1 MHIIIFKKKI
11 IFFHTI
17 LIDACSSGN
26 TKLVKY
32 ILSLEE
38 FKMDDNNGALYVAC
52 NSGNYTLVKFLMS
65 LNKFDIKHKYILNP
79 KKNNL

>member
-1 MHIIIFKKKI
+1 MHIIKFKKNF
-11 IFFHTI
+11 IFFHT
-17 LIDACSSGN
+17 IDACSSGN

-38 FKMDDNNGALYVAC
+38 FKMDDDNDALYVAC
-52 NSGNYTLVKFLMS
+52 NSGNYVLVKFLMS

-79 KKNNL
+79 KK

>member
-1 MHIIIFKKKI
+1 MHIIKFKKNF

-38 FKMDDNNGALYVAC
+38 FKMDDDNDALYVAC
-52 NSGNYTLVKFLMS
+52 N
-65 LNKFDIKHKYILNP
+65 
-79 KKNNL
+79 